1 MNYEAS
7 HALNAQKFKR
17 RFGVRRATFKRMV
30 KALTPPSPKRP
41 SPGRPA
47 KLSIED
53 QILVALE
60 YWREYRTYFH
70 IATDRGVSESTVCR
84 IVHRIEAQIMASG
97 WFRIPGKKQL
107 VKGFGRPDLVVV
119 DVTET
124 PIERPQ
130 KQQKRA
136 YSGKKKQHT
145 LKCQVII
152 DRDTLEIICLHFG
165 LGRTHD
171 FKLFKAAGIHLHP
184 GTGILADSG
193 YQGIARYLSNSY
205 IPKKKTKEGERS
217 EAERDDNRILSQ
229 ERICIEHVNRRVKIF
244 KILAQRYRNRRR
256 RYGLRFNIIAALYN
270 YELSLAWD
278 REKAL

>member
-7 HALNAQKFKR
+7 HALNNPKFKR
-17 RFGVRRATFKRMV
+17 RFGVQRATFKRMV
-30 KALTPPSPKRP
+30 KAVKTQIPALPG
-41 SPGRPA
+41 PGRPA

-84 IVHRIEAQIMASG
+84 TVHRIEVKIMDSG
-97 WFRIPGKKQL
+97 LFRIPGKRQL
-107 VKGFGRPDLVVV
+107 VRGFGRPDLVVV

-124 PIERPQ
+124 PIERP
-130 KQQKRA
+130 KKKQKRA

-145 LKCQVII
+145 LKCQIII
-152 DRDTLEIICLHFG
+152 DRDTLEIICLHFD

-171 FKLFKAAGIHLHP
+171 FKLFKAAGIHMHP
-184 GTGILADSG
+184 DTGMLGDSG
-193 YQGIARYLSNSY
+193 YQGIARYLANSY
-205 IPKKKTKEGERS
+205 IPKKKPRNGELS
-217 EAERDDNRILSQ
+217 EAERDDNRILSK
-229 ERICIEHVNRRVKIF
+229 ERIYVEHVNRRVKIF
-244 KILAQRYRNRRR
+244 RILAQRYRNRRK

-270 YELSLAWD
+270 YELSLA
-278 REKAL
+278 

>member
-7 HALNAQKFKR
+7 QSLSTQKFKR
-17 RFGVRRATFKRMV
+17 RFGVYRATFNRMV
-30 KALTPPSPKRP
+30 QSVEAQISKRYR
-41 SPGRPA
+41 PGRPA

-70 IATDRGVSESTVCR
+70 IATDKGISESTACR

-97 WFRIPGKKQL
+97 LFRIPGKRQL
-107 VKGFGRPDLVVV
+107 VQGFSRPELVVI

-124 PIERPQ
+124 PIERPKKRQ
-130 KQQKRA
+130 KQT
-136 YSGKKKQHT
+136 YSGKKKLHT

-165 LGRTHD
+165 QGRTHD
-171 FKLFKAAGIHLHP
+171 FKLFKASGIHLHP
-184 GTGILADSG
+184 DTGMLGDSG
-193 YQGIARYLSNSY
+193 YQGIVRYISNSY
-205 IPKKKTKEGERS
+205 IPKKKPKHDELS
-217 EAERDDNRILSQ
+217 ETERDDNRTLGR

-244 KILAQRYRNRRR
+244 KVLAQRYRNRRR
-256 RYGLRFNIIAALYN
+256 RYGLRFNLIAALYN
-270 YELSLAWD
+270 YELNLAYL
-278 REKAL
+278 R

>member
-1 MNYEAS
+1 MNYEATQTLS
-7 HALNAQKFKR
+7 VQKFKR
-17 RFGVRRATFKRMV
+17 RFGVQRATFNRMV
-30 KALTPPSPKRP
+30 KGVQNQIPELPH
-41 SPGRPA
+41 PGRPP

-70 IATDRGVSESTVCR
+70 IATDKGVSESTVCR

-97 WFRIPGKKQL
+97 LFRIPGKKRL
-107 VKGFGRPDLVVV
+107 VRGFGRPDLVVI

-130 KQQKRA
+130 KKQKQT

-145 LKCQVII
+145 LKCQLII

-165 LGRTHD
+165 QGRTHD
-171 FKLFKAAGIHLHP
+171 FNLFKASGLHVHP
-184 GTGILADSG
+184 DTGMLGDSG

-205 IPKKKTKEGERS
+205 IPKKKPKGGELS
-217 EAERDDNRILSQ
+217 EAERDYNRTLGK
-229 ERICIEHVNRRVKIF
+229 ERIWVEHVNRRVKIF
-244 KILAQRYRNRRR
+244 KVLAQRYRNRRR
-256 RYGLRFNIIAALYN
+256 RYGLRFNLIAALYN
-270 YELSLAWD
+270 YELNLA
-278 REKAL
+278 